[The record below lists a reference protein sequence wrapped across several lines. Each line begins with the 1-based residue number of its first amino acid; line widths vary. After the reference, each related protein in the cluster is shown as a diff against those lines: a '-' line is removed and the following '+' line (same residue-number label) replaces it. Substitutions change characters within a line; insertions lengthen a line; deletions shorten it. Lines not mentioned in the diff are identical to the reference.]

1 MLHPMERA
9 GAARPT
15 SLRVRLG
22 LVALV
27 FLVLVLIAVGMSTLM
42 LRSWDRTLDRRV
54 DVREARNEVAELRL
68 AFTDQETGVRGYQLS
83 VEAVFL
89 EPYHD
94 GDAVARRVL
103 ERLGARDLGLPG
115 FPERLRDTADAADRW
130 RTEVA
135 EPTIADPL
143 TAPSEEVGRIRFEEL
158 RVELDELEAL
168 VRDELV
174 RLDDDVQRVRRNVF
188 GVLFASAVAA
198 IAGTAL
204 AAMLF
209 RRWVIQPLHEV
220 GVAARALAEDDT
232 YPLPEFD
239 SPELQ
244 DVSDAVGSLQRSLRS
259 ARDDALAAFSGLE
272 QSAVL
277 ALQVRTQLAD
287 EIGQMPP
294 GWSADSM
301 LVPAEGLVAG
311 DCFDVGLL
319 DANHLYVVVIDV
331 TGHGASS
338 ALDALKAK
346 SQLRAA
352 IRSRLAPGPAID
364 WLSREMLKDQH
375 TDLLTASVTVIDLS
389 SGQVLHANAG
399 HPPALLTDGEE
410 HCELGPTGPLVGAFA
425 ATWTTS
431 ETVLPPGWTLFVHTD
446 GLTDT
451 IGADRERFGDE
462 RLHQCLDDPDPHV
475 LLARVRAATDE
486 FRVGPRSDDCTA
498 IALHRVRE
506 PARDDHEGSPEV
518 QPGSDLDLPSGD
530 LDLDERASDGT
541 ATPNVGAG
549 TDDAARDTVLP

>member
-1 MLHPMERA
+1 MLAAMERA
-9 GAARPT
+9 AAARST

-54 DVREARNEVAELRL
+54 AVRHAAGEVADLRL
-68 AFTDQETGVRGYQLS
+68 AFADQETGVRGYQLS
-83 VEAVFL
+83 LDPVFL

-94 GDAVARRVL
+94 GDAIARALL
-103 ERLGARDLGLPG
+103 ERLDRRDLVLPG
-115 FPERLRDTADAADRW
+115 FSEQLSAAAAAADRW
-130 RTEVA
+130 RIDVA
-135 EPTIADPL
+135 EPIIADPSA
-143 TAPSEEVGRIRFEEL
+143 APSDDVSRVRSDAL
-158 RVELDELEAL
+158 RSELDELDRL
-168 VRDELV
+168 VNDELL
-174 RLDDDVQRVRRNVF
+174 RLDDRAQRVRRNVF
-188 GVLFASAVAA
+188 GVLFASAVTA
-198 IAGTAL
+198 IAGTAF
-204 AAMLF
+204 AAVLF
-209 RRWVIQPLHEV
+209 RRWVIQPLHQV
-220 GVAARALAEDDT
+220 GVAARALADDDT

-244 DVSDAVGSLQRSLRS
+244 DVSDAVGSLQRSLRT
-259 ARDDALAAFSGLE
+259 ARDDAVAALRGLE

-287 EIGQMPP
+287 EIGQMPR

-319 DANHLYVVVIDV
+319 DTTHLYVVVIDV

-352 IRSRLAPGPAID
+352 IRSRLDPGPAID

-375 TDLLTASVTVIDLS
+375 TDLLTASVAIIHLTTGEIRY
-389 SGQVLHANAG
+389 ANAG
-399 HPPALLTDGEE
+399 HPPALLTDGTD
-410 HCELGPTGPLVGAFA
+410 HRELEPTGPLVGAFA
-425 ATWTTS
+425 ATWTTG

-451 IGADRERFGDE
+451 IGADRERFGDA
-462 RLHQCLDDPDPHV
+462 RLHACLDDPDPHV
-475 LLARVRAATDE
+475 LLAQVRAATDE
-486 FRVGPRSDDCTA
+486 FRVGPRSDDSTA
-498 IALHRVRE
+498 IAIHRLRE
-506 PARDDHEGSPEV
+506 PDVAEGE
-518 QPGSDLDLPSGD
+518 
-530 LDLDERASDGT
+530 
-541 ATPNVGAG
+541 PNDTG
-549 TDDAARDTVLP
+549 TDDIAHDTARLSGPAPITEADAEAADRDTVLP